1 MTRRG
6 LRAGVALA
14 GLYAAAVLATGLL
27 TGHPARPLF
36 DGASTNTPYQW
47 VKPPWYVGSVN
58 VKPTVSHT
66 DIAFA
71 NGVSPLTGVNSADAQ
86 IILNLPQGS
95 LPSHAGDTAVRATFT
110 PLDPKK
116 LAKPPGDMLAEAC
129 KRRAIKRFIFASSC
143 SIYDRGLMA
152 EDIVQDEESPV
163 DPRAAYAVSKHEAEK
178 ILFSLDGKS
187 WDELPTHL
195 LGDPNTVGSAFN
207 KPGYYLV
214 GTALPEFTNPNKG
227 NSTKR
232 VAGIVLVVVAV
243 ALLLGYVVPNALRR
257 SRAAQSAG
265 RGGTRRPGSAKT
277 GRSAGA
283 AGRGRTRQVRRQKR

>member
-14 GLYAAAVLATGLL
+14 GLYAAAVLATSLL
-27 TGHPARPLF
+27 TGHPVRPLF

-116 LAKPPGDMLAEAC
+116 LAKPPGDM
-129 KRRAIKRFIFASSC
+129 RADGNAYRVDMTYQPSGA
-143 SIYDRGLMA
+143 
-152 EDIVQDEESPV
+152 PV
-163 DPRAAYAVSKHEAEK
+163 TNVTTSGNVIMVVPDEAEK
-178 ILFSLDGKS
+178 MMFSLDGKS

>member
-116 LAKPPGDMLAEAC
+116 LAKPPGDM
-129 KRRAIKRFIFASSC
+129 RADGNAYRVDMTYQPSGA
-143 SIYDRGLMA
+143 
-152 EDIVQDEESPV
+152 PV
-163 DPRAAYAVSKHEAEK
+163 TTVTTSGNVIMVVPDEAEK
-178 ILFSLDGKS
+178 MLFSLDGKS